1 MDVAGGKSGSSPPRL
16 APIHRPGLTF
26 DTMTLADLTQR
37 LDDFASARTS
47 HAELQEWF
55 DALLAAD
62 TLGAERN
69 DSAPWDAAPDET
81 RLFWRLV
88 YLFES
93 DEKEGD
99 EETGEGSGGESP
111 RRRFARRV
119 VDCVSSTG
127 SAATTLELLPILR
140 DQDRFCAIV
149 GKHVRHVISRTGY
162 LSVLAESGYPAHI
175 KLWLE
180 HAEPAHLERLCER
193 LSRAEYSEVASGFE
207 SRPR

>member
-1 MDVAGGKSGSSPPRL
+1 
-16 APIHRPGLTF
+16 
-26 DTMTLADLTQR
+26 MTLADLTQR

-62 TLGAERN
+62 ALGVERS
-69 DSAPWDAAPDET
+69 DSAPWDVAPDDT

-93 DEKEGD
+93 ED
-99 EETGEGSGGESP
+99 EEMRAEEGSEGESP

-119 VDCVSSTG
+119 VDCMTSTE
-127 SAATTLELLPILR
+127 SAATTLELLPILI
-140 DQDRFCAIV
+140 DEERFCAIV
-149 GKHVRHVISRTGY
+149 GKHVRGLISRTGF
-162 LSVLAESGYPAHI
+162 LSVLAESGYPPHV

-180 HAEPAHLERLCER
+180 HAGPEHLEGMCRRLEHG
-193 LSRAEYSEVASGFE
+193 SYAEVAAAFE
-207 SRPR
+207 RKPR

>member
-1 MDVAGGKSGSSPPRL
+1 
-16 APIHRPGLTF
+16 
-26 DTMTLADLTQR
+26 MTLADLTQR
-37 LDDFASARTS
+37 LDDFAHARTS

-55 DALLAAD
+55 DTLLAAD
-62 TLGAERN
+62 ALGVERS
-69 DSAPWDAAPDET
+69 DSAPWDVAPDDT

-93 DEKEGD
+93 DEEERIRESVGD
-99 EETGEGSGGESP
+99 GEGSESP

-119 VDCVSSTG
+119 VDCVASTG
-127 SAATTLELLPILR
+127 SAATTLELLPILI

-149 GKHVRHVISRTGY
+149 GKHARGVISRTGF
-162 LSVLAESGYPAHI
+162 LSVLAESGYPSHI

-193 LSRAEYSEVASGFE
+193 LAQGAYTEVATAFAR
-207 SRPR
+207 RPR